1 MEQFV
6 DRIRIVVYV
15 LYPSM
20 ALFPMFGL
28 TYDFDWEGTGT
39 ALVFP
44 TIFTL
49 WMWVLLL
56 FL

>member
-44 TIFTL
+44 TL